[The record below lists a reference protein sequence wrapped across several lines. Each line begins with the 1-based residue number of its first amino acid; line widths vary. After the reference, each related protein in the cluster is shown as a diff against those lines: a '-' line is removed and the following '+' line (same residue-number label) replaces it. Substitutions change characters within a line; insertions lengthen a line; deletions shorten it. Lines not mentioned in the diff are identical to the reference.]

1 MMSQHLRFAFAA
13 ALLIP
18 ACGGSQPPPAEPAAP
33 PPPAA
38 AAPPADTATTAA
50 QVSATP
56 APATTAKT
64 EPTPASAPKPAV
76 RFTGAFA
83 TPESVLHD
91 EAGDR
96 YLVSNVNGKPY
107 EADGNGYISV
117 LSPDGS
123 VTNPKWIAGG
133 VKKAKLDAPKGMGI
147 AQGILYVADITVVRK
162 FDAKDGTPKG
172 DIPIEGATFLNDI
185 SITPDGRVYVSDS
198 GFKGGAGGFEPTG
211 TDAVY
216 VIEKGKPRAIAKM
229 KDLGNPNGLLA
240 TDSGVLVVTFGTG
253 ELYRLDNE
261 GKRKDITPIPEGML
275 DGIAAMDDTL
285 LISSWKTSAIYK
297 GKLHGTFEVVVPNV
311 KNPADIGYDKKRSR
325 VLVPRFTE
333 DVVEA
338 YDLK

>member
-1 MMSQHLRFAFAA
+1 MMSRHLRFAFAA

-18 ACGGSQPPPAEPAAP
+18 ACGGSQTPPAEPSAP
-33 PPPAA
+33 PTPPPAA
-38 AAPPADTATTAA
+38 ASPEATPAA
-50 QVSATP
+50 QVSPNA
-56 APATTAKT
+56 APASTAKT
-64 EPTPASAPKPAV
+64 EPAPASAPKPAV

-83 TPESVLHD
+83 TPESVLYD

-96 YLVSNVNGKPY
+96 YLVSNVNGKAY

-117 LSPDGS
+117 LSPDGA

-133 VKKAKLDAPKGMGI
+133 VKKVKLDAPKGMGI
-147 AQGILYVADITVVRK
+147 AGGILYVADITVVRK

-172 DIPIEGATFLNDI
+172 DIAIEGATFLNDV
-185 SITPDGRVYVSDS
+185 STTPDGRVYVSDS
-198 GFKGGAGGFEPTG
+198 GLKGGANGFEPTG

-216 VIEKGKPRAIAKM
+216 VIEKGKVRPIAKM
-229 KDLGNPNGLLA
+229 KDLGGPNGLLA

-261 GKRKDITPIPEGML
+261 GKRKDMTPMPEGML
-275 DGIAAMDDTL
+275 DGIVAFDDSL
-285 LISSWKTSAIYK
+285 LISSWKASAIYK
-297 GKLHGTFEVVVPNV
+297 GKLHGNFEVVVPNV
-311 KNPADIGYDKKRSR
+311 KTPADIGFDKKRSR